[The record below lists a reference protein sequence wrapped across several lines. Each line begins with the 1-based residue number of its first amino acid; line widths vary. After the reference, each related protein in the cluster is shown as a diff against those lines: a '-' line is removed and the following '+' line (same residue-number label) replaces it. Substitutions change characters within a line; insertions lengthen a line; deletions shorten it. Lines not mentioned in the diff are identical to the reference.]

1 MDVILLDTSQN
12 NSDEIITNI
21 MNLTKQFKEVA
32 LRMYSILFGDE
43 KPRVIKVVQ
52 PEIKK
57 ENAKKK
63 AKKNS

>member
-1 MDVILLDTSQN
+1 LDVILLDTSQN

-32 LRMYSILFGDE
+32 LRMYSILFEDE

-57 ENAKKK
+57 GNANKK